1 MCVGVM
7 ATVFALNHFGAKF
20 QVKLTDCVTGDDI
33 DTSNVAEQFIV
44 FFKPDGTSFEK
55 TATLVEEPASSGI
68 FFITYTNTTPETES
82 ILDLIANWEYA
93 GKVKLT
99 NDDEFQ
105 TSERFVFWVSW
116 YSNCR
121 S

>member
-1 MCVGVM
+1 M
-7 ATVFALNHFGAKF
+7 ATIFDLNHLGAKF

-33 DTSNVAEQFIV
+33 DTSDVAEQFIV
-44 FFKPDGTSFEK
+44 FYKPDGTQFEK
-55 TATLVEEPASSGI
+55 TATLLEEPVSSGE
-68 FFITYTNTTPETES
+68 FFITYENTTPETES
-82 ILDLIANWEYA
+82 ILDLIAHWEYS

-99 NDDEFQ
+99 DNDEFQ
-105 TSERFVFWVSW
+105 TSERFVFWVKW